1 MPLHIFVFV
10 FVFVNPH
17 LKPKVTNYLILLA
30 VSVNTSYL
38 KKKATAF
45 PQLFIVPS
53 LHHPDYGMRVS
64 QNAIQIIPIETKST
78 AKRLRTIRQANSNV
92 LTPAAIAPVNR

>member
-1 MPLHIFVFV
+1 MPLHTFVFV

-38 KKKATAF
+38 KKKQLLF
-45 PQLFIVPS
+45 PNCSLFNVPS

-64 QNAIQIIPIETKST
+64 
-78 AKRLRTIRQANSNV
+78 
-92 LTPAAIAPVNR
+92 